1 MIIDRASMM
10 ILVWP
15 TLLVCVFAH
24 LFPCNMYAVCTLCL
38 CAHMC
43 WWYLHAHPTYTLRTF
58 LRVRGSKSHLECSTR
73 ACELIPFIFAYV
85 AVQLGMRRAAQWHL
99 HESLIWLKHDLVLV
113 DFTNFIPHNKRSW
126 SVFAYFAVCLGVRR
140 DCTVT
145 YAWKPVLVLIK
156 DCPGEKGT

>member
-1 MIIDRASMM
+1 MTYS
-10 ILVWP
+10 LG
-15 TLLVCVFAH
+15 LC
-24 LFPCNMYAVCTLCL
+24 VCTSLSMQHVCCMHSVSLC
-38 CAHMC
+38 
-43 WWYLHAHPTYTLRTF
+43 TYVLVILACTSHLYIRTF